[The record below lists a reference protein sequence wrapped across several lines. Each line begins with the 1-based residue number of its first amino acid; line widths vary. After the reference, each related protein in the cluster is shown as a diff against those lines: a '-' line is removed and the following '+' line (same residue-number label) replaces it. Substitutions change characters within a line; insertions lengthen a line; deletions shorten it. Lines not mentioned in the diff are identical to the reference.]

1 MFTKYSGRSIGV
13 IHVITTRN
21 VKGKIYAEL
30 LSSSRPFDEMSESGI
45 TIKKNI
51 KPPLLIHERK
61 N

>member
-1 MFTKYSGRSIGV
+1 MPMFTKYSGRSIGV

-45 TIKKNI
+45 TI
-51 KPPLLIHERK
+51 
-61 N
+61 